1 MDGRRW
7 SCAQR
12 YCIAGERSG
21 RPPPRRRRSVVES
34 WEVEAAVAA
43 VHATEPAA
51 SCLASISNRTRY
63 TCKRWSAPRLRS
75 AAAWC
80 GSICGASGEHLRAGA
95 GGEEGG
101 CAHARS
107 FEQLGH
113 SSWIVGRS
121 SSRLLAESPS
131 SGRCLMPSIGIVTDT
146 GVLLSTRAQRVGQTA
161 HWRGAG
167 PSRRCAP
174 SDSFRGQSGQL
185 SVPPS
190 RARSAMSSILRA
202 GGRKGS
208 GQHQGAEPQRWVGRR
223 TLRTGRTAR

>member
-1 MDGRRW
+1 MRCDVRWLGRTMLNGMREI
-7 SCAQR
+7 SEAVDR
-12 YCIAGERSG
+12 
-21 RPPPRRRRSVVES
+21 PPRRMCSSLES
-34 WEVEAAVAA
+34 K
-43 VHATEPAA
+43 
-51 SCLASISNRTRY
+51 SLASISNRTRY

-146 GVLLSTRAQRVGQTA
+146 GVLLSARAQRWGSQHLGEAQARADAAHLATA
-161 HWRGAG
+161 SGGSPGSSACPPPARG
-167 PSRRCAP
+167 PLCPVSCA
-174 SDSFRGQSGQL
+174 QE
-185 SVPPS
+185 
-190 RARSAMSSILRA
+190 
-202 GGRKGS
+202 GGRG
-208 GQHQGAEPQRWVGRR
+208 
-223 TLRTGRTAR
+223 